1 MVHQKVYPLVH
12 IPLNVIEF
20 VAYNYSFA
28 FQSRME
34 KLFKSLK
41 DSKRRIRQQ
50 IKVAAGRADMTTD
63 AKFDLEYR
71 RFMDVENNL
80 KALSAQ
86 CVSLIH
92 NVDTWC
98 DTNRKLADELLRF
111 TQKSEIQTE
120 DMNTYK
126 DAINNLHIALQSE
139 YDFTRRAI
147 ICVLRAHIITRI
159 ELLLRG
165 DFAEAN
171 EVIKA
176 RKNIVMDYD
185 SHRDRCNDYE
195 RKGDSSN
202 AERFRMKM
210 DHDHEMMQEHT
221 QYLEKRFE
229 ELIAV
234 GASILSN
241 ETATLVACEMFL
253 VERQHNAMETIAAS
267 FPKKDIQDV
276 IASIEH
282 ISDRIQA
289 GENVEASYV
298 APEIPTPSFPYVE
311 PPSIRPFVPP
321 TARSTTSHE
330 TVATPSFQQANPSDP
345 SSSSTNGRRPIPPVP
360 PVPPGMETN
369 VGKTV
374 RVMYTLNT
382 GNSGE
387 LVLAEGDLIEVLR
400 EDPSGWWEG
409 RLNGEVGLFPCNY
422 TIAV

>member
-1 MVHQKVYPLVH
+1 MLLIYIFRFNF
-12 IPLNVIEF
+12 IPLP
-20 VAYNYSFA
+20 
-28 FQSRME
+28 ME
-34 KLFKSLK
+34 KLFRSLK

-50 IKVAAGRADMTTD
+50 IKVAAGKADMTTD
-63 AKFDLEYR
+63 AQFDLKYR
-71 RFMDVENNL
+71 RFADVENNL
-80 KALSAQ
+80 KALSSQ

-98 DTNRKLADELLRF
+98 DTNRRLADELMRF
-111 TQKSEIQTE
+111 TEKSEIQTD

-126 DAINNLHIALQSE
+126 ETINNLHVALQAE

-159 ELLLRG
+159 ETLLKG
-165 DFAEAN
+165 EFAEVN
-171 EVIKA
+171 EVIRT

-221 QYLEKRFE
+221 DYLEKRFE

-234 GASILSN
+234 GASILSS

-267 FPKKDIQDV
+267 FPEKNIQSV
-276 IASIEH
+276 MASIEN
-282 ISDRIQA
+282 ITDRIQG
-289 GENVEASYV
+289 GENVEASYT
-298 APEIPTPSFPYVE
+298 APDIALPSFPYME
-311 PPSIRPFVPP
+311 PPTVSPFVPQ
-321 TARSTTSHE
+321 AVSS
-330 TVATPSFQQANPSDP
+330 SYQQSNP
-345 SSSSTNGRRPIPPVP
+345 SSSTSSTNNSNNSNNSNNTASERRAPL
-360 PVPPGMETN
+360 PVPPGMGPAN
-369 VGKTV
+369 GKFV
-374 RVMYTLNT
+374 RALYPLNT
-382 GNSGE
+382 GNAGE
-387 LVLAEGDLIEVLR
+387 LILQEGDMIEVLH

-409 RLNGEVGLFPCNY
+409 RLNGKVGLFPCNY
-422 TIAV
+422 TAAV